1 MAEAPDTPDKTDTQP
16 YRVLAR
22 KYRPSDFSSLIGQE
36 AMVQTLSNA
45 IASGRLAHAFIL
57 TGVRGVGKTSTARII
72 ARALNCIGTDGEG
85 APTAEPCG
93 TCQNCVAIA
102 EDRHV
107 DVMEMDAAS
116 RTGVDDI
123 RELIDGV
130 LYRPV
135 SARYKIY
142 IIDEVHMLS
151 RNAFNALLK
160 TLEEP
165 PEHVKFIFATTEI
178 RRVPVTVLSRCQ
190 RFDLRRVKFDVL
202 VDHFARIAEAEEAT
216 IARGAIGLIARA
228 ADGSVRDG
236 LSLLDQAIAH
246 SGPDTEINEDI
257 VREMLGVAERVQV
270 FDLFEQLMKGEIAAA
285 LERFDS
291 MYHAGADPVTILQD
305 LAELTHWLTRLKAAP
320 EAAEA
325 TPTSDLDL
333 DRGRDVSSRLAMSS
347 LARTWQMLLK
357 GLAEVRSAP
366 SAAQAAEMVLVRIA
380 YTAELPSP
388 AEAIA
393 VLDKAAPAAP
403 TPATP
408 TPAAPEQSATPQPQ
422 PSADAVADSPAVSSD
437 TGAMADSPTALS
449 QPAAPSA
456 PSVTPPVTPPVTAPV
471 TPPVTMQSPP
481 EPARAEAVS
490 HPASPGGSAALAL
503 QSIPD
508 TADTF
513 DGTFDGTGAVIPRT
527 FEDMIAMFSANGEP
541 LLHAYLVNNVHL
553 VKYEIGKISLRVSE
567 EGPRD
572 LAQNLSRCLND
583 WTGRAWFI
591 EASREEGAPTLQQQR
606 DAAVAARYAEAVA
619 HPLVLLALEAFPG
632 SKVAEVRS
640 VADRDAADEP
650 GAMPADPGMPGVPDD
665 LGFDPEYFDPDD
677 FDPDR
682 FDPDNTDEDYI

>member
-1 MAEAPDTPDKTDTQP
+1 MAESPDTPDNEP

-72 ARALNCIGTDGEG
+72 ARALNCTGTDGEG

-202 VDHFARIAEAEEAT
+202 VDHFARIAEAEGAT

-246 SGPDTEINEDI
+246 SGPETEINEDI

-380 YTAELPSP
+380 YTADLPSP

-393 VLDKAAPAAP
+393 VLDKATPAVAAP
-403 TPATP
+403 TATAP
-408 TPAAPEQSATPQPQ
+408 RPAAPEQSATPQP
-422 PSADAVADSPAVSSD
+422 SADAVADAPAVSSD
-437 TGAMADSPTALS
+437 SSAMEDSPTALS
-449 QPAAPSA
+449 QPAVPSA
-456 PSVTPPVTPPVTAPV
+456 PPVI
-471 TPPVTMQSPP
+471 MQSPP
-481 EPARAEAVS
+481 EPARGEMTS
-490 HPASPGGSAALAL
+490 HPVSRVGSAALAL
-503 QSIPD
+503 QSIPGTD
-508 TADTF
+508 D
-513 DGTFDGTGAVIPRT
+513 TFDGTGAVIPRT

-572 LAQNLSRCLND
+572 LAKDLSRCLND

-591 EASREEGAPTLQQQR
+591 EASQEEGAPTLQQQR

-619 HPLVLLALEAFPG
+619 HPMVVMALEAFPG

-640 VADRDAADEP
+640 VADRDAADES
-650 GAMPADPGMPGVPDD
+650 GELPADLGMPGVPDD

-677 FDPDR
+677 FDPAR